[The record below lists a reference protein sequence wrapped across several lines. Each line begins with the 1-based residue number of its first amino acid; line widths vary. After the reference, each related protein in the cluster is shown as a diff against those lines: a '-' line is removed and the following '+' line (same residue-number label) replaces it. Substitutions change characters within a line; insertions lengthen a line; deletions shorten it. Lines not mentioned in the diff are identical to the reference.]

1 MKRIRAIL
9 ILFSILISWAGNVEA
24 QNRTITGT
32 VKDSQGEP
40 LVGAS
45 VVAKGSTAGTYT
57 DENGAFTI
65 SVPANT
71 TALVVRYLGFR
82 TREVPL
88 TASGQIDIILESDVL
103 GLDEI
108 VVTAIGI
115 PVEKKKLAYSVQDVS
130 SEQLTAANNPNTLTA
145 LSGKVAGLQVISS
158 SGSPGSSVY
167 LELRGASS
175 ITGNNQPLF
184 VVDGVP
190 LDNSYNYSGSPDNVG
205 VLINN
210 NLLES
215 VNNSNRAIDLNPEEI
230 ASITVLKGPAATAL
244 YGIRAANGAII
255 ITTKKGTAVTGKG
268 LRATFT
274 SALTWEEVNKLP
286 KLQNKYVKGTGGI
299 ASSYESPQAG
309 SWGAKG
315 DTLYWDPNQPTPF
328 NQYGQLIGQTKA
340 LQILNDGDPNT
351 LDPIPF
357 KPYDNVGKFFQTGN
371 SFENNLSLSGGGA
384 LGGFRLALGSLTQE
398 GVVPLSDFRRYNARL
413 AGEMRISPQ
422 WSIAGSVTYVKSGG
436 KRVQQG
442 SNLSGLMLDL
452 LRTPPSFDNS
462 NGSDDPTDP
471 SAYMLP
477 NGQQRNYRGGVG
489 YDNPYW
495 TINMNPFTDDVN
507 RMYGFAEISFT
518 PWSWLR
524 LTERLGND
532 FYSDRRRQQFA
543 INSRSYPDGQV
554 FTQDYF
560 YRHVNNDLLATATRE
575 INDKVSVSLTLGNNI
590 YSQYQEQVYVQGD
603 NLILPDFY
611 HISNATNVL
620 SRNLI
625 ERYRTYAF
633 YGVLDVAIADQLYVN
648 ATGRHETS
656 STLPVGNNSFF
667 YPSISASWVFTEA
680 LGLSQNQSFSYGK
693 LRASYAQVG
702 KDAPPYVLSQVY
714 SSAVVADGWTSGF
727 AFPIPNPKGV
737 LTSGYGHSS
746 TLGNTNLKPE
756 RVSAWEIGADLR
768 FINNRIGLDLTY
780 YRSLSQDQIIP
791 APIAGSTG
799 YTQTFLNSGKM
810 ENRGVEL
817 ALNLTPVKTRD
828 WDWDV
833 GLNWSHNKS
842 EVIALANGVDVLYLG
857 GFEGAAIFAV
867 VGEQYGSIYGTR
879 WLRDPASGQ
888 IIIDDGTLGQEGY
901 PVMDAQVGVVGD
913 INPDWIAGIST
924 NIRYKNFS
932 LYALLDIREGGDIWN
947 GTYGALNN
955 FGCTFETG
963 EKREDTVVFEGLRG
977 HVDENGN
984 LVIEGPNN
992 QEVLTDESWY
1002 RFGNGSGF
1010 IGPIEQ
1016 FVEDGSYVKLREV
1029 AFTVTLKP
1037 EWLEKTPLAS
1047 MDVSFIGRN
1056 LWLSTKYRGVDP
1068 ETSLTGANNSQ
1079 GMDYFNMPGTR
1090 SFGISLRLT
1099 L

>member
-1 MKRIRAIL
+1 MRRISYLLAL
-9 ILFSILISWAGNVEA
+9 SILLGAGWTSWA
-24 QNRTITGT
+24 QNRTVSGT
-32 VKDSQGEP
+32 VKDPKGEP
-40 LVGAS
+40 IVGAS
-45 VVAKGSTAGTYT
+45 VVAKGTTLGTYT
-57 DENGAFTI
+57 DVDGSFSLT
-65 SVPANT
+65 VPQNT
-71 TALVVRYLGFR
+71 SALVVRYLGFK
-82 TREVPL
+82 TQEVPL
-88 TASGQIDIILESDVL
+88 SAASQIEIVLEEDVL
-103 GLDEI
+103 RLDEV

-115 PVEKKKLAYSVQDVS
+115 PVEKKKLAYAVQDVS
-130 SEQLTAANNPNTLTA
+130 SEQLNAASNPNTLTA

-205 VLINN
+205 ALVNN

-215 VNNSNRAIDLNPEEI
+215 VNNSNRAIDINPDEI
-230 ASITVLKGPAATAL
+230 ASVTVLKGPAATAL

-255 ITTKKGTAVTGKG
+255 ITTKRGTATTGRG
-268 LRATFT
+268 LRASFS

-286 KLQNKYVKGTGGI
+286 KLQNTYVKGTGGQVR
-299 ASSYESPQAG
+299 SYESSQSG
-309 SWGAKG
+309 SWGPRG
-315 DTLYWDPNQPTPF
+315 DTMYWDPNQPTPF
-328 NQYGQLIGQTKA
+328 NQYGQLIGQTQA
-340 LQILNDGDPNT
+340 QQILNDGDPNT

-371 SFENNLSLSGGGA
+371 TFENNLALSGGGTM
-384 LGGFRLALGSLTQE
+384 GGFRLALGSMTQK
-398 GVVPLSDFRRYNARL
+398 GIVPLSDFERYNARL
-413 AGEMRISPQ
+413 AGEMLISPQ

-436 KRVQQG
+436 RRVQQG

-471 SAYMLP
+471 SAYILP
-477 NGQQRNYRGGVG
+477 DGTQRNYRGGVG

-495 TINMNPFTDDVN
+495 TINLNPFTDDVN
-507 RMYGFAEISFT
+507 RMYGFAEVNYS

-524 LTERLGND
+524 ITERLGND

-560 YRHVNNDLLATATRE
+560 YRHINNDLLATATHE
-575 INDKVSVSLTLGNNI
+575 FSDLVSASLTLGNNI
-590 YSQYQEQVYVQGD
+590 FSQYQEQVYVQGD

-611 HISNATNVL
+611 HISNASNVL

-625 ERYRTYAF
+625 TRYRTYAF
-633 YGVLDVAIADQLYVN
+633 YGSLDVAIADQLYIN
-648 ATGRHETS
+648 ATGRRETS
-656 STLPVGNNSFF
+656 STLPEDNNSFF
-667 YPSISASWVFTEA
+667 YPSLSASWVFTEF
-680 LGLSQNQSFSYGK
+680 LGLSQNQILSYGK
-693 LRASYAQVG
+693 LRASLAQVG
-702 KDAPPYVLSQVY
+702 KDAPPYVLSQVF
-714 SSAVVADGWTSGF
+714 SSAVVADGWTTGF
-727 AFPIPNPKGV
+727 AFPIPDRSGN
-737 LTSGYGHSS
+737 LTSGYGHSA
-746 TLGNTNLKPE
+746 TLGNSALKPE
-756 RVSAWEIGADLR
+756 RVSSWEIGADLR
-768 FINNRIGLDLTY
+768 FFNNRIGLDVTY
-780 YRSLSQDQIIP
+780 YKSVSRDQIIP
-791 APIAGSTG
+791 APIAGSSG
-799 YTQTFLNSGKM
+799 YTQTFLNSGEM
-810 ENRGVEL
+810 ENKGIEL
-817 ALNLTPVKTRD
+817 ALNLTPVKTND
-828 WDWDV
+828 WQWDF
-833 GLNWSHNKS
+833 GLNWSRNKS
-842 EVIALANGVDVLYLG
+842 KVVALANGVDVLYLG
-857 GFEGAAIFAV
+857 GFEGSAIYAV

-879 WLRDPASGQ
+879 WLRDPNSGS
-888 IIIDDGTLGQEGY
+888 IIIDDGTLGQSGY
-901 PVMDAQVGVVGD
+901 PVLDAQVGVVGD
-913 INPDWIAGIST
+913 INPDWIAGLST

-932 LYALLDIREGGDIWN
+932 LYALLDIRKGGDIWN

-963 EKREDTVVFEGLRG
+963 ENRDDTTVFEGLRG
-977 HVDENGN
+977 HIDENGN

-992 QEVLTDESWY
+992 EKVPTDESWY

-1010 IGPIEQ
+1010 IGPMEQ

-1029 AFTVTLKP
+1029 AFTVSLKP
-1037 EWLEKTPLAS
+1037 KWLERTPLAS

-1056 LWLSTKYRGVDP
+1056 LWLDTDYRGVDP

-1090 SFGISLRLT
+1090 SFGVSLRLT